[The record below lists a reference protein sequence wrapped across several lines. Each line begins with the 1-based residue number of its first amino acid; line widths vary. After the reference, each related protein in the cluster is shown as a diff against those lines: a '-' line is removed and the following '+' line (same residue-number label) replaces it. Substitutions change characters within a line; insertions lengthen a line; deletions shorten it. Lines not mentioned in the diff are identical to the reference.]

1 MGNEDTQKVSIV
13 MNCYNGEK
21 YLALAIKSV
30 LDQTHKNWELIFWDN
45 RSLDNSARIFKSH
58 RDSRLKYFYAPEHTN
73 ISVAKNFA
81 IKEATGDF
89 IAFLDVDDWWMPN
102 KLEEQLKLFHDPKV
116 GLVCSNYWIYNQ
128 NKNKKWK
135 HNKKAPVSGWAL
147 NDQLRQYKIGLLT
160 LIIRKDCLNSFIY
173 PCDPRYHIIGDF
185 DLVMKIL
192 VDWKLGYV
200 DMILAFYR
208 MHSSNETSIKRS
220 QHALE
225 LRQWV
230 REMELKEY
238 MKTQKN
244 FKIMKIAA
252 EYFEAIDLL
261 MKKNKQNAIKIF
273 WQMPMC
279 LLKLKLFLVLMIPSE
294 IFRVLKR

>member
-1 MGNEDTQKVSIV
+1 
-13 MNCYNGEK
+13 
-21 YLALAIKSV
+21 
-30 LDQTHKNWELIFWDN
+30 
-45 RSLDNSARIFKSH
+45 
-58 RDSRLKYFYAPEHTN
+58 
-73 ISVAKNFA
+73 
-81 IKEATGDF
+81 
-89 IAFLDVDDWWMPN
+89 
-102 KLEEQLKLFHDPKV
+102 
-116 GLVCSNYWIYNQ
+116 
-128 NKNKKWK
+128 
-135 HNKKAPVSGWAL
+135 
-147 NDQLRQYKIGLLT
+147 
-160 LIIRKDCLNSFIY
+160 
-173 PCDPRYHIIGDF
+173 
-185 DLVMKIL
+185 MKIL

-200 DMILAFYR
+200 DMTLAFYR

-238 MKTQKN
+238 MKTQN

-294 IFRVLKR
+294 IFRALKR